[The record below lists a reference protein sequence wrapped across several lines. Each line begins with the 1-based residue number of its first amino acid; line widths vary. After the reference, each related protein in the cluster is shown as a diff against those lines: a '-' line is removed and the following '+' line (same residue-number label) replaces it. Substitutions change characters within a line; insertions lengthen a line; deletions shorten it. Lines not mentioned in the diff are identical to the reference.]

1 MRHFTLIKAALHPG
15 VEISISEMLRKPHKI
30 LTWGGGG
37 GVGKNCIGPAYY
49 PGEAET
55 LSIALFGGIQAAN
68 RVSFVNRL
76 HLTSVTILADS
87 DSTF

>member
-1 MRHFTLIKAALHPG
+1 MRHFTLIKASLHPG

-30 LTWGGGG
+30 LTWGGG
-37 GVGKNCIGPAYY
+37 VGENCIGPAYY

-55 LSIALFGGIQAAN
+55 LSIALFDGIQAAN
-68 RVSFVNRL
+68 RVSFVIRL

>member
-1 MRHFTLIKAALHPG
+1 M
-15 VEISISEMLRKPHKI
+15 SISEMLRKPHKI

-37 GVGKNCIGPAYY
+37 GVGENCIGPAYY

-55 LSIALFGGIQAAN
+55 LSIASFDGIQAAN

>member
-1 MRHFTLIKAALHPG
+1 M
-15 VEISISEMLRKPHKI
+15 SISEMLRKPHKI
-30 LTWGGGG
+30 LTWGGG
-37 GVGKNCIGPAYY
+37 VGENCIGPAYHS
-49 PGEAET
+49 GGAET
-55 LSIALFGGIQAAN
+55 LPIASCDGIQAAN

>member
-1 MRHFTLIKAALHPG
+1 M
-15 VEISISEMLRKPHKI
+15 SISEMLRKPHKI

-37 GVGKNCIGPAYY
+37 VGENCIGPAYY

-55 LSIALFGGIQAAN
+55 LSIALFDGIQAAN